1 MEIRFLSDLEYAV
14 SGLAVN
20 EILKQRYCVFDL
32 ESTGIHHETDHITQV
47 GAVIIENG
55 IVQESQTFNSYV
67 QPLKPIPEAVERF
80 TGIYN
85 TNVERAPRLN
95 EVYSRFID
103 FMKDCV
109 LVTQA
114 GYEFDLPLLRTE
126 CKRFGLPMMNMCCLD
141 TKALFSYLHPEIDY
155 IISTDYLIKYYKVN
169 DRDLKRHDALG
180 DSILIG
186 RIFLSILE
194 EFQARNLH
202 DIHFKEEVVV
212 KRFQITPLA

>member
-1 MEIRFLSDLEYAV
+1 MLHNNWRGITGGDSLSIRF
-14 SGLAVN
+14 
-20 EILKQRYCVFDL
+20 
-32 ESTGIHHETDHITQV
+32 GIC
-47 GAVIIENG
+47 
-55 IVQESQTFNSYV
+55 

-85 TNVERAPRLN
+85 LYVERAPRFN
-95 EVYSRFID
+95 EVYSGFIE
-103 FMKDCV
+103 FIKDSV

-114 GYEFDLPLLRTE
+114 GYEFDLPLLRNE
-126 CKRFGLPMMNMCCLD
+126 CKRFNLPMMNICCLD
-141 TKALFSYLHPEIDY
+141 TKALFTYLHPDIDC
-155 IISTDYLIKYYKVN
+155 IISTDYLIKYYKID

-202 DIHFKEEVVV
+202 DIHFKDEVVV
-212 KRFQITPLA
+212 KRFQI